1 VHSLPY
7 FVIPQIFSIA
17 FPSFL
22 YSSQKGRWLH
32 FYTLMEEKDCQ
43 LFAFINSCFKSFSG
57 KKTQNTKGK
66 KNLPKKQ
73 TTAIFPRWKAQPH
86 KAT

>member
-1 VHSLPY
+1 
-7 FVIPQIFSIA
+7 
-17 FPSFL
+17 
-22 YSSQKGRWLH
+22 
-32 FYTLMEEKDCQ
+32 MEEKDCQ